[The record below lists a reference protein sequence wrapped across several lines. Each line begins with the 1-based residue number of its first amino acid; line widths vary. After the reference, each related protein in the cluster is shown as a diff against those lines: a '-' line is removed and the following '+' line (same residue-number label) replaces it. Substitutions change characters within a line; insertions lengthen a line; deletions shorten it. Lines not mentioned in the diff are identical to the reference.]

1 MFIKRI
7 KFWRLFIMIELL
19 GVKDVA
25 KILKSSLPTARAF
38 LHRPDCPTI
47 KVGRRLCIS
56 KEALEEYLK
65 HRHVD

>member
-1 MFIKRI
+1 
-7 KFWRLFIMIELL
+7 MIELL

-56 KEALEEYLK
+56 KEGLEEYLK